1 MTVIGAES
9 GMPAAHPSREG
20 RSPFECTGAMPVHL
34 RPGKFD
40 ARVHRFFET
49 EPVVWLATVRP
60 DGRPHIIPVW
70 FWWDGSELLVFSKP
84 DAVKVDN
91 LRADPHLMLA
101 VGDAENDFDV
111 GLVEACAEVLARA
124 VPVPAPMF
132 DKYALWMS
140 EIGLDPTT
148 FIATYSQAIR
158 IVPTRFLRW
167 HGRTSPGSALHDHLA
182 LGQPRQASSM
192 TTVAIRAP

>member
-1 MTVIGAES
+1 MTVIRADS
-9 GMPAAHPSREG
+9 GMLAAHPSQEG
-20 RSPFECTGAMPVHL
+20 RSPFECTGASPVHL
-34 RPGKFD
+34 RPGKLD
-40 ARVHRFFET
+40 ARVRRFLET

-70 FWWDGSELLVFSKP
+70 YWWDGSELLVFSKP
-84 DAVKVDN
+84 DAVKVGN

-101 VGDAENDFDV
+101 IGDAENDFDV

-124 VPVPAPMF
+124 VSVPARMF
-132 DKYALWMS
+132 DKYAPWMF
-140 EIGLDPTT
+140 EIGLDRAT

-167 HGRTSPGSALHDHLA
+167 HGQTSPGSGHQT
-182 LGQPRQASSM
+182 LGR
-192 TTVAIRAP
+192 R